1 VKGEGAAHSPRPD
14 VTMPLLDHQRH
25 AVGFLL
31 RHCAFGTLGGF
42 LFGALFLYFDIFGLG
57 SMIFASPD
65 RNLFL
70 LMLFFGL
77 FITFGSIGMG
87 VGIMGLGEERD

>member
-1 VKGEGAAHSPRPD
+1 
-14 VTMPLLDHQRH
+14 MPMLDHQRH

-77 FITFGSIGMG
+77 FITFGSLGMG